1 MPPRRYDAVCL
12 GLLVA
17 DMFVSPMARLPA
29 AGELLAVDDILF
41 DVGGCAANTA
51 LTLTK
56 LGRPTALIGKT
67 GRDAFGSFVTQE
79 LTRRGVDTQG
89 IRATPDLPTSKTV
102 ILPVKGDDRR
112 YVHTFGANAD
122 LQGADVDT
130 ALIAQSRLLIVG
142 GYLALP
148 KLDPRALRQL
158 FEFARQQGVITVL
171 DVVVP
176 GNAQPTDLADAL
188 AGVLPYTD
196 LFLPNDDE
204 AQRLTGE
211 REPQRQAAAFVDL
224 GCQTVVITLGEHGAL
239 ARTKTASFQ
248 APAYTID
255 AVDFSG
261 AGDAFAAGFGY
272 GLLEGWPLPQS
283 LAFASA
289 IGASC
294 CTQLGCTAGVF
305 RAPEALA
312 YVAAH
317 PLPIDHQ
324 EFA

>member
-1 MPPRRYDAVCL
+1 MQPRRYDVVCL
-12 GLLVA
+12 GVLVA

-29 AGELLAVDDILF
+29 AGELLAVDDIQF

-56 LGRPTALIGKT
+56 LDRPVALIGKT
-67 GRDAFGSFVTQE
+67 GQDAFGSFVTQE
-79 LTRRGVDTQG
+79 LARRGVDTQG
-89 IRATPDLPTSKTV
+89 IRTSAHLPTSKTV

-122 LQGADVDT
+122 LQLSDIDT
-130 ALIAQSRLLIVG
+130 NLIAQSRLLVVG

-158 FEFARQQGVITVL
+158 FEFARRQGVLTVL

-176 GNAQPTDLADAL
+176 GNVQAADLADAL

-196 LFLPNDDE
+196 VFMPNDDE

-211 REPQRQAAAFVDL
+211 REPQRQAEAFVAL

-239 ARTKTASFQ
+239 ARTRHASYQ
-248 APAYTID
+248 APAYAVE
-255 AVDFSG
+255 AVDYSG
-261 AGDAFAAGFGY
+261 AGDAFAGGFAY
-272 GLLEGWPLPQS
+272 GLLEGWPLPQT

-305 RAPEALA
+305 RVPEALA

-317 PLPIDHQ
+317 PLPLDHQ